1 MIGISMA
8 YLEAGLKKEDFNG
21 LPGGITPKLV
31 QGQGLLMITWRLV
44 LRRKI
49 ILDYLKAGLK

>member
-1 MIGISMA
+1 VIGISMA